1 MVQGSRVYGTRLAL
15 VKKYAAEGDL
25 LGLLRVGVLELR
37 QVGVHLRTQ
46 LCIELREGGL
56 NQGLVEN
63 LQQHD
68 TCLISN
74 YLCPIIGK

>member
-1 MVQGSRVYGTRLAL
+1 MYGTRLAL
-15 VKKYAAEGDL
+15 VKKYSAEGDF

-56 NQGLVEN
+56 IQGFVEN

-68 TCLISN
+68 TCFIRN
-74 YLCPIIGK
+74 YLGPIIGQ